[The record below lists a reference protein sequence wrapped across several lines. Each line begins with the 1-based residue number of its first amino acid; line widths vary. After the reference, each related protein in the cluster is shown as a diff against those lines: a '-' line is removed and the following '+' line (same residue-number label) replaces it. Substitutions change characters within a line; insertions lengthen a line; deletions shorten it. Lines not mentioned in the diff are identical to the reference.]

1 MVSQSETQ
9 ERDMKNTRRGGDAP
23 QQVVS
28 LALLYEDLLTAIVR
42 VQSRRQHIPD
52 CEAFRRRTKVKLQ
65 EIEQVALTA
74 GYDGRD
80 VQETHFAVA
89 AFLDSV
95 VLHSDES
102 VRAEWER
109 KTLQE
114 EMFGQRDAGVVF
126 FEKLEDFRSRRDSEQ
141 LADILEVYL
150 LCLLLGFEGRYSG
163 GLRSELESITERV
176 RKRIEDIRALR
187 RQISPSGDLPTETA
201 AAPPPRIQRIN
212 HFRWYML
219 AAAGFTLLCFLVSK
233 LILYFTGSDV
243 LKALG

>member
-1 MVSQSETQ
+1 MASQSETQ
-9 ERDMKNTRRGGDAP
+9 ERGMKNAQRAGDAP
-23 QQVVS
+23 QRVAS

-42 VQSRRQHIPD
+42 VQAGRRHIPD
-52 CEAFRRRTKVKLQ
+52 CDSFRRRTKAMLQ

-114 EMFGQRDAGVVF
+114 ELFGQRDAGVVF

-141 LADILEVYL
+141 LAGILEVYL

-163 GLRSELESITERV
+163 GLRSELDGITERV

-187 RQISPSGDLPTETA
+187 RQISPSGNLPPETA
-201 AAPPPRIQRIN
+201 EAPPPQVQGSDR
-212 HFRWYML
+212 FRWYML
-219 AAAGFTLLCFLVSK
+219 AAAGFTLLCFLVLK
-233 LILYFTGSDV
+233 LILDFAGSDV

>member
-1 MVSQSETQ
+1 MASRSQAQ
-9 ERDMKNTRRGGDAP
+9 EREAKTAKPEGDAP
-23 QQVVS
+23 HQAPS

-42 VQSRRQHIPD
+42 VQAGRQHIPE
-52 CEAFRRRTKVKLQ
+52 CETFRRRTKAKLQ
-65 EIEQVALTA
+65 EIEQVAMTA

-80 VQETHFAVA
+80 VQETHFAIA

-95 VLHSDES
+95 VLHSDEP

-126 FEKLEDFRSRRDSEQ
+126 FEKLESFRSRRDSEQ

-163 GLRSELESITERV
+163 GLRAELESITERV

-187 RQISPSGDLPTETA
+187 RQISPSGDLPTEAT
-201 AAPPPRIQRIN
+201 AAPPPRIQRTSQ
-212 HFRWYML
+212 FRWYML
-219 AAAGFTLLCFLVSK
+219 GAAGFTLFCFLVFK

-243 LKALG
+243 LKALR

>member
-1 MVSQSETQ
+1 MASQSETQ
-9 ERDMKNTRRGGDAP
+9 ERDAKNTRRGGDAP
-23 QQVVS
+23 QQVAS

-42 VQSRRQHIPD
+42 VQAGRVHIPD
-52 CEAFRRRTKVKLQ
+52 CESFRRRTKAKLQ
-65 EIEQVALTA
+65 DIEQLALSG

-89 AFLDSV
+89 AYLDSV
-95 VLHSDES
+95 VLHSEES

-141 LADILEVYL
+141 LAGILEVYL

-163 GLRSELESITERV
+163 GLRSELEGITERE

-187 RQISPSGDLPTETA
+187 RQISPSGDLPPQAA
-201 AAPPPRIQRIN
+201 AAPLPRIQRIN
-212 HFRWYML
+212 HLRWYML
-219 AAAGFTLLCFLVSK
+219 GAAGFTLLCFVILK
-233 LILYFTGSDV
+233 LILSSMGTD
-243 LKALG
+243 LLRALG